1 MEQFN
6 FYAVSIRFARAF
18 GLVVTG
24 YRDGRAIYGVRG

>member
-24 YRDGRAIYGVRG
+24 YRDGWAVYGVAV